1 MSFGPSRSLVPFWS
15 VLLEK
20 DRTVRLFIEGG
31 HFWCSLVCKVAE
43 LQEILPCEVWQF
55 EFWPIETFCPFLVC
69 SVREGQNWSDCVFKL
84 LFLRV
89 LWFVRLR
96 DSKTYCFATSSNS
109 IFWPIEKSCAFSLC
123 VVLESRNCDDC
134 VLEWETAHFIE
145 QESLSLKSRSG

>member
-1 MSFGPSRSLVPFWS
+1 MRVLAHRGVLSLFGLCCQRRTELYDCLLKLVIFQ
-15 VLLEK
+15 
-20 DRTVRLFIEGG
+20 
-31 HFWCSLVCKVAE
+31 CSLVCKVAE

-55 EFWPIETFCPFLVC
+55 EFWPIEKFCPCLVC
-69 SVREGQNWSDCVFKL
+69 SVREGQNCSDCVFKL
-84 LFLRV
+84 SFLRV
-89 LWFVRLR
+89 PWFVRLR

-145 QESLSLKSRSG
+145 AGIPFGEIKV